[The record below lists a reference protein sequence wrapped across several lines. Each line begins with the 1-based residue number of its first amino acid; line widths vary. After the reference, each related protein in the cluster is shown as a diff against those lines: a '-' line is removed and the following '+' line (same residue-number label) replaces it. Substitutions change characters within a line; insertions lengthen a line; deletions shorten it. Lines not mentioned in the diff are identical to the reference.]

1 MVEPSPL
8 WWWSMG
14 WSSIWPALVA
24 AALVTYFWRALG
36 ALVSGRLDP
45 NGPIFEWVG
54 CVAYALLAGLTV
66 RMIVLPIGPLQATDL
81 GCRLIATIAAIV
93 TLRLTRNSIP
103 LGVLAGVTVLIALTA
118 AGVRFI
124 P

>member
-1 MVEPSPL
+1 MIEP
-8 WWWSMG
+8 
-14 WSSIWPALVA
+14 SSIWPALLA

-36 ALVSGRLDP
+36 VIVAGRLDP
-45 NGPIFEWVG
+45 NGLLLEWIG

-81 GCRLIATIAAIV
+81 GCRLVATIAAII
-93 TLRLTRNSIP
+93 TLRLTRSSIP
-103 LGVLAGVTVLIALTA
+103 CGVMAGVAVLVGLTA
-118 AGVRFI
+118 AGVRLW

>member
-1 MVEPSPL
+1 MTD
-8 WWWSMG
+8 
-14 WSSIWPALVA
+14 SSIWPALVA

-36 ALVSGRLDP
+36 VVVAGRLDP
-45 NGPIFEWVG
+45 RGPVFEWVG

-81 GCRLIATIAAIV
+81 GCRLVAVAVAALALRV
-93 TLRLTRNSIP
+93 TGNSIP
-103 LGVLAGVTVLIALTA
+103 AGVAAGVAALTA
-118 AGVRFI
+118 LTALGVRLW